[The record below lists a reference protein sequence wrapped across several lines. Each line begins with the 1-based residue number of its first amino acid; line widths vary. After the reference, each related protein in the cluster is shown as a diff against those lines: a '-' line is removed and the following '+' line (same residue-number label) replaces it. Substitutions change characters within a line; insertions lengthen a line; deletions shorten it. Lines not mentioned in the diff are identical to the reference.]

1 MTLETFK
8 TFIQSNQNKL
18 YRFALS
24 ITKDPATAQDVVQ
37 EVFIKVWNHVQKV
50 SIDNPNAWAMRLTRN
65 LSIDKTRVKSRN
77 FDSLGLVAGMQTSEV
92 DPMTNTI
99 AKDSVNKIHQFINE
113 LPAKQ
118 RNIIHLREI
127 EEMSYE
133 EISEILEIPIEQ
145 VKVYLYR
152 ARKAIRQK
160 YLKINAYG
168 IK

>member
-1 MTLETFK
+1 MNLETFK
-8 TFIQSNQNKL
+8 AFIKNNQNKL

-37 EVFIKVWNHVQKV
+37 EVFIKIWNQIQKV
-50 SIDNPNAWAMRLTRN
+50 EIENPVAWAVRLTRN
-65 LSIDKTRVKSRN
+65 LSIDKTRLKSRS
-77 FDSLGLVAGMQTSEV
+77 FDSLGIVNGMQNQSS
-92 DPMTNTI
+92 DPMQQ
-99 AKDSVNKIHQFINE
+99 AVEKDAVNKIHQFIEE

-127 EEMSYE
+127 EEMTYD
-133 EISEILEIPIEQ
+133 EISEVLEVPIEQ

-152 ARKAIRQK
+152 ARKVIRQK

-168 IK
+168 I

>member
-1 MTLETFK
+1 MNLETFK
-8 TFIQSNQNKL
+8 TFIKNNQNKL

-37 EVFIKVWNHVQKV
+37 EVFIKIWNQIQKV
-50 SIDNPNAWAMRLTRN
+50 EIENPVAWAMRLTRN
-65 LSIDKTRVKSRN
+65 LSIDKTRLKSRS
-77 FDSLGLVAGMQTSEV
+77 FDSLGIVNGMQNQSS
-92 DPMTNTI
+92 DPMQQ
-99 AKDSVNKIHQFINE
+99 AVEKDAVNKIHQFIEE

-127 EEMSYE
+127 EEMTYD
-133 EISEILEIPIEQ
+133 EISEVLEVPIEQ

-152 ARKAIRQK
+152 ARKVIRQK

-168 IK
+168 I

>member
-1 MTLETFK
+1 MNLETFK
-8 TFIQSNQNKL
+8 TFIKNNQNKL

-37 EVFIKVWNHVQKV
+37 EVFIKIWNQIQKV
-50 SIDNPNAWAMRLTRN
+50 EIENPVAWAVRLTRN
-65 LSIDKTRVKSRN
+65 LSIDKTRLKSRS
-77 FDSLGLVAGMQTSEV
+77 FDSLGIASGIQNQTS
-92 DPMTNTI
+92 DPMQQTME
-99 AKDSVNKIHQFINE
+99 KDAVNKIHQFIEE

-127 EEMSYE
+127 EEMTYD
-133 EISEILEIPIEQ
+133 EISEVLELPIEQ

-152 ARKAIRQK
+152 ARKVIRQK

-168 IK
+168 I

>member
-1 MTLETFK
+1 MNLETFK

-37 EVFIKVWNHVQKV
+37 EVFIKIWDYVQTKTLE
-50 SIDNPNAWAMRLTRN
+50 SPNAWAMRLTRN
-65 LSIDKTRVKSRN
+65 LSIDKTRVKSRS
-77 FDSLGLVAGMQTSEV
+77 FDSLGIVAELQTSDA
-92 DPMTNTI
+92 DPMSNTI
-99 AKDSVNKIHQFINE
+99 TKDSLSKIQQFISE

-127 EEMSYE
+127 EGMSYD
-133 EISEILEIPIEQ
+133 EISEILELPIQQ
-145 VKVYLYR
+145 VKVYLFR
-152 ARKAIRQK
+152 ARKSIRQK
-160 YLKINAYG
+160 YLKIDTYG